1 MDAVRS
7 GGPGGVS
14 ARIESRCN
22 DGFGKVFVA
31 RESDFVCIAAHD
43 DFESVGSQL
52 LHVEHEFLVADVQ
65 SITSHYFP
73 LGCQV

>member
-1 MDAVRS
+1 MGAGVE
-7 GGPGGVS
+7 GGGD
-14 ARIESRCN
+14 
-22 DGFGKVFVA
+22 DGLGETFITAQRHLVGL
-31 RESDFVCIAAHD
+31 AADD
-43 DFESVGSQL
+43 DFESVGCEF